1 MITMKR
7 ALIGLAVVEFLVF
20 VIAYLAHAG
29 RL

>member
-1 MITMKR
+1 MINLKK

-29 RL
+29 KW